1 MWLQSSNVQ
10 EGSLYRDSLEK
21 EWPSYV
27 HPNAQVHLETYE
39 LLKRLD
45 RISLSVIENFG
56 AGAASKLFE
65 QEIREVV
72 SLKAL
77 RIMSHL

>member
-1 MWLQSSNVQ
+1 M
-10 EGSLYRDSLEK
+10 
-21 EWPSYV
+21 
-27 HPNAQVHLETYE
+27 HFETYE
-39 LLKRLD
+39 LLKKLD

-77 RIMSHL
+77 RIM